1 MKKIFLTIAIIGVS
15 HFIYAQ
21 TTNAFPP
28 TGNAGVGVANPV
40 VPFQI
45 VKSPVAFTNVPMQ
58 EWDPSIAGYNLT
70 LSNYNSDAGID
81 YRFTQFTNGTPY
93 PVLTFR
99 GGNIGIGTTNPLVPL
114 HIVKSPAALTNIPMQ
129 EWDPLITGYN
139 LTLSNYNSNAGID
152 YRFTQLTNGI
162 STPVL
167 TFQGG
172 NVGIGTTAPDSQ
184 LSVNGTIHSNEVK
197 VDTKSWPD
205 YVFKPGYTL
214 LSLTEVKTY
223 IKQNQ
228 HLPDIPSEKEIIEN
242 GQNLGEMNKLL
253 IKKVEELTLYL
264 IRQKEETDKQ
274 NKIQQKQID
283 ELKIQIAKLAK

>member
-1 MKKIFLTIAIIGVS
+1 MFGQS
-15 HFIYAQ
+15 
-21 TTNAFPP
+21 NAFPA
-28 TGNAGVGVANPV
+28 TGNAGVGVTNPV

-45 VKSPVAFTNVPMQ
+45 VKSTIALTNIPMQ

-81 YRFTQFTNGTPY
+81 YRFTQYTNGSPF

-99 GGNIGIGTTNPLVPL
+99 GGNVGIGTTTPLVPL
-114 HIVKSPAALTNIPMQ
+114 HIVRSPASLTNIPKQ

-139 LTLSNYNSNAGID
+139 LTLSNYNSTSGID
-152 YRFTQLTNGI
+152 YRFTQLTNGV
-162 STPVL
+162 SSSVL

-172 NVGIGTTAPDSQ
+172 NVGIGTTAPDSK

-205 YVFKPGYTL
+205 YVFESGYSL
-214 LSLTEVKTY
+214 LSLAEVKTY
-223 IKQNQ
+223 IKQNL
-228 HLPDIPSEKEIIEN
+228 HLPGIPSAEEINQN

-264 IRQKEETDKQ
+264 INQKEEADKK
-274 NKIQQKQID
+274 NEMQQQQID
-283 ELKIQIAKLAK
+283 KLFHQISNLMK